1 MVQTTG
7 VYGLIFNNDKEFDSS
22 ELVVQKASTGTVYG
36 YFTLPRNLS
45 KGFHRVRVSMKQG
58 SYADSCDK
66 FDVGEVEDYLLLCK
80 ILSKYFI

>member
-1 MVQTTG
+1 MVVVVQTTG
-7 VYGLIFNNDKEFDSS
+7 VYGLILITTSS

-66 FDVGEVEDYLLLCK
+66 FDVGEVEDYLL
-80 ILSKYFI
+80 YVRY